1 MTYKRPSLC
10 FYRPHDTMDT
20 AYTGELVDQATG
32 EVYSPPAMT
41 KQEYKEQCDIN
52 NIIKS
57 FKITG
62 QIQHISAQAS
72 KGVFEDMPSDLD
84 FQTSMNTIIAAQRA
98 FEALPAKIR
107 DRFANSPERFLAFLA
122 DPDNLDEAVKLGL
135 VNKPE
140 PEINLPGG
148 NQPPQP
154 PAPPPPAAPPPA
166 PEPPK

>member
-1 MTYKRPSLC
+1 
-10 FYRPHDTMDT
+10 
-20 AYTGELVDQATG
+20 
-32 EVYSPPAMT
+32 
-41 KQEYKEQCDIN
+41 
-52 NIIKS
+52 
-57 FKITG
+57 
-62 QIQHISAQAS
+62 
-72 KGVFEDMPSDLD
+72 
-84 FQTSMNTIIAAQRA
+84 MNTIIAAQRA